1 MADAGIA
8 RTWPQSPISANGKG
22 GHDACAGGEKPFDL
36 ARPVGLSYANSAH
49 NGEALGRIAKALR
62 EPS

>member
-1 MADAGIA
+1 MAHAGA
-8 RTWPQSPISANGKG
+8 DGASKPDRANGKG

-36 ARPVGLSYANSAH
+36 ARPAGLSYANSAH
-49 NGEALGRIAKALR
+49 NWRGAGRVVKALR